1 MTGFETLSTIYLH
14 MFKTE
19 NQINAINKYGAD
31 VGGFYIGAVF
41 RLLFNRKVSAQ
52 QVRSTQLSGSVARN
66 TFSNFIVVEII

>member
-1 MTGFETLSTIYLH
+1 

-31 VGGFYIGAVF
+31 AKKTKKMWEGFFIGAHF